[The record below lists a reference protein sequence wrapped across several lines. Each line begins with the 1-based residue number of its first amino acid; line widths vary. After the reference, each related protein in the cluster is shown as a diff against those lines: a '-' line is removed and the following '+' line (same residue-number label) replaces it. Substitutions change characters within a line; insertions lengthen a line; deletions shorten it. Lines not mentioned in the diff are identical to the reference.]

1 MTDKL
6 ARDLALSAL
15 DKVNKTVEGVP
26 KDYIDDHLSR
36 KVDKIESS
44 SANPR
49 LYGVSEAGSQ
59 TSYFATQTAN
69 AYTIPMRDASG
80 RFQVESGL
88 APKQAVNKEQ
98 LDDALDT
105 VAKLAEPNT
114 FIEQNTFTSEVKFY
128 GTVEHTSNVHITN
141 GFLKILDSNDKDYV
155 TTYNVDNIKVEENG
169 NQYTLRFPTQSGTL
183 ALTDDIATK
192 INEKIGF
199 KHSELKNEDVLNN
212 GVIQKEDVWKT
223 GDPDASLVVQHS
235 DSTNQSG
242 LNISKAFAEIGVHA
256 FAEQSTE
263 AAQIMMTPSSINIT
277 STKSSDTYTTVI
289 ITPDGAT
296 LNGEKIAT
304 EKTVDAKVARIPE
317 GVELSEPESAMQ
329 GNLTEEQLGKLQFN
343 KANYI
348 LFAGKKYDLRNE
360 REQKDSLSYVYN
372 DYLNN
377 RCVQDVITITVSNR
391 SWVRNSCTLVTNK
404 DYGDGTAGAVSIKKD
419 FSDGLE
425 IATTDGNLSIYGA
438 IDADIAGRNSKRP
451 ITATNLNKAVLAALT
466 DARKVEP
473 TEQQKNAFKA
483 AWGIVDAA
491 TNLIDAEMSDES
503 TNAVQNKVV
512 KAELDNRV
520 KCCTNVQSGQV
531 KVYCATPNNPNDVCL
546 VSSSG
551 EQNSIARYTA
561 TGQLAVGR
569 EPSGDMEVVNK
580 KFVEGMVP
588 KYGAELPNPT
598 NNAYKVGCSFLNTTT
613 GGLYV
618 LVASGN
624 ASNRSWQLQTTIEKP
639 QWRNTLPHIENT
651 QDVDRGKVLFTKI
664 TLNTTDIVNFPG
676 MNGKSVTIQGY
687 SDNGFTSGTIVCD
700 EVGGDI
706 KYNPCFIG
714 AVTSN
719 RASGILIKGTNSVA
733 IINVNNPDVSFNYE
747 YLW

>member
-15 DKVNKTVEGVP
+15 DRVNKTVEGVP
-26 KDYIDDHLSR
+26 RDYVDEHLSR

-69 AYTIPMRDASG
+69 AHTIPIRDASG

-98 LDDALDT
+98 LDAAIEAT
-105 VAKLAEPNT
+105 AKLSEPNAFT
-114 FIEQNTFTSEVKFY
+114 EQNTFTSEVKFY
-128 GTVEHTSNVHITN
+128 GTVEHTSNVNITN
-141 GFLKILDSNDKDYV
+141 GFLKILNGNDKDYV

-169 NQYTLRFPTQSGTL
+169 NEYTLAFPTQSGTL
-183 ALTDDIATK
+183 ALMGDITTK
-192 INEKIGF
+192 INEKVGF

-223 GDPDASLVVQHS
+223 GDPDVSLVVQHS

-242 LNISKAFAEIGVHA
+242 LNISKAFAEMGVHA
-256 FAEQSTE
+256 FAGQSTE

-296 LNGEKIAT
+296 LNGDQIAT

-473 TEQQKNAFKA
+473 TEQQKSAFKS
-483 AWGIVDAA
+483 AWGIIDAA
-491 TNLIDAEMSDES
+491 NLLDAEMSDES
-503 TNAVQNKVV
+503 TNAVQNKVI

-531 KVYCATPNNPNDVCL
+531 KVYCATQNNPNDVCL

-551 EQNSIARYTA
+551 TQSSIARYTS

-569 EPSGDMEVVNK
+569 EPSGDMEIANK
-580 KFVEGMVP
+580 KFVEGIVP
-588 KYGAELPNPT
+588 KYGAQLPDPT
-598 NNAYKVGCSFLNTTT
+598 NGAYKVGCSFLNTTT

-618 LVASGN
+618 LVTSGSAN
-624 ASNRSWQLQTTIEKP
+624 NRSWQLQTTIEKP
-639 QWRNTLPHIENT
+639 KWRNTLPHVNDT
-651 QDVDRGKVLFTKI
+651 QMVDEAKVLFPKVTI
-664 TLNTTDIVNFPG
+664 TTTDSTNFPG
-676 MNGKSVTIQGY
+676 MSGKSVTVQGL
-687 SDNGFTSGTIVCD
+687 SLDGFAAGTIVCD
-700 EVGGDI
+700 ETTGDI
-706 KYNPCFIG
+706 KYSPCFVGSI
-714 AVTSN
+714 TSS
-719 RASGILIKGTNSVA
+719 RASGILIKGSNAVA
-733 IINVNNPDVSFNYE
+733 IVSADNPSVTFTYE

>member
-26 KDYIDDHLSR
+26 KDYVDEHLSM
-36 KVDKIESS
+36 KVDKIESL

-49 LYGVSEAGSQ
+49 LYGVSEVGSQ

-80 RFQVESGL
+80 RFQVENGL

-98 LDDALDT
+98 LDAALEA
-105 VAKLAEPNT
+105 VAKLAEPNIFT
-114 FIEQNTFTSEVKFY
+114 EQNTFTSEVKFY
-128 GTVEHTSNVHITN
+128 GTVEHTSNVNITN
-141 GFLKILDSNDKDYV
+141 GFLKILNGNDKDYV
-155 TTYNVDNIKVEENG
+155 TTYNVDNINVEENG
-169 NQYTLRFPTQSGTL
+169 NKYTLAFPTQSGTL
-183 ALTDDIATK
+183 ALMNDITTK
-192 INEKIGF
+192 INEKVGF
-199 KHSELKNEDVLNN
+199 KYSELKNEDVLNN
-212 GVIQKEDVWKT
+212 GAIQKEDVWKT
-223 GDPDASLVVQHS
+223 SDPDAALVVQHV
-235 DSTNQSG
+235 DNTNQSG

-277 STKSSDTYTTVI
+277 STKGSDTYTTVI

-296 LNGEKIAT
+296 LNGEQIAT

-329 GNLTEEQLGKLQFN
+329 GNLTEEQLAKLQFN

-404 DYGDGTAGAVSIKKD
+404 DYGDGVAGAVSIKKD

-473 TEQQKNAFKA
+473 SEQQKSAFKS

-491 TNLIDAEMSDES
+491 SLIDAEMSDDS

-520 KCCTNVQSGQV
+520 QCCTNVQSGQV
-531 KVYCATPNNPNDVCL
+531 KVYCATQNNPNDVCL

-551 EQNSIARYTA
+551 VQNSIARYTA

-569 EPSGDMEVVNK
+569 EPSVDMEVSNK
-580 KFVEGMVP
+580 KFVEGIVP

-618 LVASGN
+618 LVASGS

-639 QWRNTLPHIENT
+639 KWRNTLPHVNDT
-651 QDVDRGKVLFTKI
+651 QEIDTAKVLFTKVTI
-664 TLNTTDIVNFPG
+664 TTTDSTNFPG
-676 MNGKSVTIQGY
+676 MSGKSITVQGFS
-687 SDNGFTSGTIVCD
+687 SDGFAAGTIVCD
-700 EVGGDI
+700 EMTGGI
-706 KYNPCFIG
+706 QYSPCFIG
-714 AVTSN
+714 SITSS
-719 RASGILIKGTNSVA
+719 RASGILIKGSNAVAIVNVDNPSVA
-733 IINVNNPDVSFNYE
+733 FTYE

>member
-15 DKVNKTVEGVP
+15 DRVNKTVEGVP
-26 KDYIDDHLSR
+26 KDYVDEHLSR

-69 AYTIPMRDASG
+69 AHTIPMRDASG

-98 LDDALDT
+98 LDAAIEAT
-105 VAKLAEPNT
+105 AKLAEPNNFT
-114 FIEQNTFTSEVKFY
+114 EQNTFTSEVKFY
-128 GTVEHTSNVHITN
+128 GTVEHTSNVNITN
-141 GFLKILDSNDKDYV
+141 GFLKILNGNDKDYV

-169 NQYTLRFPTQSGTL
+169 NKYTLAFPTQSGTL
-183 ALTDDIATK
+183 ALMDDITTK
-192 INEKIGF
+192 INEKVGF
-199 KHSELKNEDVLNN
+199 KYSELKNEDVLNN
-212 GVIQKEDVWKT
+212 GAIQKEDVWKT
-223 GDPDASLVVQHS
+223 GDPDAALVVQHV
-235 DSTNQSG
+235 DNTNQSG

-277 STKSSDTYTTVI
+277 STKGSDTYTTVI

-296 LNGEKIAT
+296 LNGEQIAT

-329 GNLTEEQLGKLQFN
+329 GNLTEEQLEKLQFN

-404 DYGDGTAGAVSIKKD
+404 DYGDGAAGAVSIKKD

-473 TEQQKNAFKA
+473 TEQQKSAFKS

-491 TNLIDAEMSDES
+491 NLLDAEMSDES
-503 TNAVQNKVV
+503 TNAVQNKVI

-520 KCCTNVQSGQV
+520 KYCTNVQSGQV
-531 KVYCATPNNPNDVCL
+531 KVYCATQNNPNDVCL

-551 EQNSIARYTA
+551 TQGSIARYTS

-569 EPSGDMEVVNK
+569 EPSGDMEIANK
-580 KFVEGMVP
+580 KFVEGIVP
-588 KYGAELPNPT
+588 KYGAQLPDPT
-598 NNAYKVGCSFLNTTT
+598 NGAYKVGCSFLNTTT

-618 LVASGN
+618 LVTSGSAN
-624 ASNRSWQLQTTIEKP
+624 NRSWQLQTTIEKP
-639 QWRNTLPHIENT
+639 KWRNTLPHVNDT
-651 QDVDRGKVLFTKI
+651 QMVDEAKVLFTKVTI
-664 TLNTTDIVNFPG
+664 TMTDSTNFPG
-676 MNGKSVTIQGY
+676 MSGKSVTVQGL
-687 SDNGFTSGTIVCD
+687 SLDGFAAGTIVCD
-700 EVGGDI
+700 ETTGDI
-706 KYNPCFIG
+706 KYSPCFVGSI
-714 AVTSN
+714 TSS
-719 RASGILIKGTNSVA
+719 RASGILIKGSNAVA
-733 IINVNNPDVSFNYE
+733 IVSADNPSVTFTYE

>member
-15 DKVNKTVEGVP
+15 DRVNKTVEGVP
-26 KDYIDDHLSR
+26 KDYVDEHLSK

-49 LYGVSEAGSQ
+49 LYGVSEVGSQ

-80 RFQVESGL
+80 RFQVEGGL
-88 APKQAVNKEQ
+88 APKQVVNKEQ
-98 LDDALDT
+98 LDAAIEAT
-105 VAKLAEPNT
+105 AKLAEPNT
-114 FIEQNTFTSEVKFY
+114 FTEQNTFASEVKFY
-128 GTVEHTSNVHITN
+128 GTVEHTSNVNITN
-141 GFLKILDSNDKDYV
+141 GFLKILNGNDKDYV

-169 NQYTLRFPTQSGTL
+169 SEYTLTFPTQSGTL
-183 ALTDDIATK
+183 ALTDDITTK
-192 INEKIGF
+192 IDEKIGF
-199 KHSELKNEDVLNN
+199 KHSELKNEDVLSN

-223 GDPDASLVVQHS
+223 GDPDASLAVRHS
-235 DSTNQSG
+235 DDTNQSG

-256 FAEQSTE
+256 FTEQSTE
-263 AAQIMMTPSSINIT
+263 ASQITLTTDGVTIT
-277 STKSSDTYTTVI
+277 GTRGGDKYTTVI
-289 ITPDGAT
+289 INPDGAT
-296 LNGEKIAT
+296 LNGDKIAT
-304 EKTVDAKVARIPE
+304 EKTVNAKVARIPE
-317 GVELSEPESAMQ
+317 GVELTDPEGAVQ
-329 GNLTEEQLGKLQFN
+329 GNLTVEQLEKLQFN

-360 REQKDSLSYVYN
+360 RSQQDSLSYVYN
-372 DYLNN
+372 DYLNS
-377 RCVQDVITITVSNR
+377 RCIQDVITITVSTR

-419 FSDGLE
+419 FSGGLQL
-425 IATTDGNLSIYGA
+425 ATTNGDLSIYGA
-438 IDADIAGRNSKRP
+438 VDADITGRNSKRP
-451 ITATNLNKAVLAALT
+451 ITPINLNKAVLAALT
-466 DARKVEP
+466 DAKKVEP
-473 TEQQKNAFKA
+473 TEQQKTDFKA
-483 AWGIVDAA
+483 AWGILDAV
-491 TNLIDAEMSDES
+491 NILDAEMSDDS
-503 TNAVQNKVV
+503 TNAVQNKVI

-520 KCCTNVQSGQV
+520 RCSTNVQSGQV

-551 EQNSIARYTA
+551 VQNSIARYTS

-569 EPSGDMEVVNK
+569 EPSGDMEIANK
-580 KFVEGMVP
+580 KFVEGIVP

-598 NNAYKVGCSFLNTTT
+598 NGAYKVGCSFLNTTT

-639 QWRNTLPHIENT
+639 KWRNTLPHINDT
-651 QDVDRGKVLFTKI
+651 QEIDVTKVLFTKVTI
-664 TLNTTDIVNFPG
+664 TTTDSTNFPG
-676 MNGKSVTIQGY
+676 MSGKSITIQGLS
-687 SDNGFTSGTIVCD
+687 SDGFTAGTIVCD
-700 EVGGDI
+700 EITGGI
-706 KYNPCFIG
+706 QYSPCFIG
-714 AVTSN
+714 SITSS
-719 RASGILIKGTNSVA
+719 RASGVLIKGSNAVAVISVD
-733 IINVNNPDVSFNYE
+733 NPEVSFTYE

>member
-15 DKVNKTVEGVP
+15 DRVNKTVEGVP
-26 KDYIDDHLSR
+26 KDYVDEHLSR

-69 AYTIPMRDASG
+69 AHTIPMRDASG

-98 LDDALDT
+98 LDAAIEAI
-105 VAKLAEPNT
+105 AKLAEPNNFT
-114 FIEQNTFTSEVKFY
+114 EQNTFTSEVKFY
-128 GTVEHTSNVHITN
+128 GTVEHTSNVNITN
-141 GFLKILDSNDKDYV
+141 GFLKILNGNDKDYV

-169 NQYTLRFPTQSGTL
+169 NKYTLAFPTQSGTL
-183 ALTDDIATK
+183 ALMDDITTK
-192 INEKIGF
+192 INEKVGF
-199 KHSELKNEDVLNN
+199 KYSELKNEDVLNN
-212 GVIQKEDVWKT
+212 GAIQKEDVWKT
-223 GDPDASLVVQHS
+223 GDPDAALVVQHV
-235 DSTNQSG
+235 DNTNQSG

-277 STKSSDTYTTVI
+277 STKGSDTYTTVI

-296 LNGEKIAT
+296 LNGEQIAT

-329 GNLTEEQLGKLQFN
+329 GNLTEEQLEKFQFN

-473 TEQQKNAFKA
+473 TEQQKSAFKS

-491 TNLIDAEMSDES
+491 NLLDVEMSDES
-503 TNAVQNKVV
+503 TNAVQNKVI

-531 KVYCATPNNPNDVCL
+531 KVYCATQNNPNDVCL

-551 EQNSIARYTA
+551 TQSSIARYTS

-569 EPSGDMEVVNK
+569 EPSGDMEIANK
-580 KFVEGMVP
+580 KFVEGIAP
-588 KYGAELPNPT
+588 KYGAQLPDPT
-598 NNAYKVGCSFLNTTT
+598 NGAYKVGCSFLNTTT

-618 LVASGN
+618 LVTSGSAN
-624 ASNRSWQLQTTIEKP
+624 NRSWQLQTTIEKP
-639 QWRNTLPHIENT
+639 KWRNTLPHVNDT
-651 QDVDRGKVLFTKI
+651 QMVDEAKVLFTKVTI
-664 TLNTTDIVNFPG
+664 TTTDSTNFPG
-676 MNGKSVTIQGY
+676 MSGKSVTVQGL
-687 SDNGFTSGTIVCD
+687 SLDGFAAGTIVCD
-700 EVGGDI
+700 ETTGDI
-706 KYNPCFIG
+706 KYSPCFVGSI
-714 AVTSN
+714 TSS
-719 RASGILIKGTNSVA
+719 RASGILIKGSNAVA
-733 IINVNNPDVSFNYE
+733 IVSADNPSVTFTYE

>member
-26 KDYIDDHLSR
+26 KDYVDEHLSM

-80 RFQVESGL
+80 RFQVENGL

-98 LDDALDT
+98 LDAALEA
-105 VAKLAEPNT
+105 VAKLAEPNIFT
-114 FIEQNTFTSEVKFY
+114 EQNTFTSEVKFY
-128 GTVEHTSNVHITN
+128 GTVEHTSNVNITN
-141 GFLKILDSNDKDYV
+141 GFLKILNGNDKDYV
-155 TTYNVDNIKVEENG
+155 TTYNVDNINVEENG
-169 NQYTLRFPTQSGTL
+169 NKYTLAFPTQSGTL
-183 ALTDDIATK
+183 ALMNDITTK
-192 INEKIGF
+192 INEKVGF
-199 KHSELKNEDVLNN
+199 KYSELKNEDVLNN
-212 GVIQKEDVWKT
+212 GAIQKEDVWKT
-223 GDPDASLVVQHS
+223 SDPDAALVVQHV
-235 DSTNQSG
+235 DNTNQSG

-277 STKSSDTYTTVI
+277 STKGSDTYTTVI

-296 LNGEKIAT
+296 LNGEQIAT

-329 GNLTEEQLGKLQFN
+329 GNLTEEQLEKLQFN

-473 TEQQKNAFKA
+473 TEQQKSAFKS

-491 TNLIDAEMSDES
+491 NLLDVEMSDES
-503 TNAVQNKVV
+503 TNAVQNKVI

-531 KVYCATPNNPNDVCL
+531 KVYCATQNNPNDVCL

-551 EQNSIARYTA
+551 TQSSIARYTS

-569 EPSGDMEVVNK
+569 EPSGDMEIANK
-580 KFVEGMVP
+580 KFVEGIVP
-588 KYGAELPNPT
+588 KYGAQLPDPT
-598 NNAYKVGCSFLNTTT
+598 NGAYKVGCSFLNTTT

-618 LVASGN
+618 LVTSGSAN
-624 ASNRSWQLQTTIEKP
+624 NRSWQLQTTIEKP
-639 QWRNTLPHIENT
+639 KWRNTLPHVNDT
-651 QDVDRGKVLFTKI
+651 QMVDEAKVLFTKVTI
-664 TLNTTDIVNFPG
+664 TTTDSTNFPG
-676 MNGKSVTIQGY
+676 MSGKSVTVQGL
-687 SDNGFTSGTIVCD
+687 SLDGFAAGTIVCD
-700 EVGGDI
+700 ETTGDI
-706 KYNPCFIG
+706 KYSPCFVGSI
-714 AVTSN
+714 TSS
-719 RASGILIKGTNSVA
+719 RASGILIKGSNAVA
-733 IINVNNPDVSFNYE
+733 IVSADNPSVTFTYE

>member
-15 DKVNKTVEGVP
+15 DRVNKTVEGVP
-26 KDYIDDHLSR
+26 KDYVDEHLSR

-69 AYTIPMRDASG
+69 AHTIPMRDASG

-98 LDDALDT
+98 LDAAIEAT
-105 VAKLAEPNT
+105 AKLAEPNNFT
-114 FIEQNTFTSEVKFY
+114 EQNTFTSEVKFY
-128 GTVEHTSNVHITN
+128 GTVEHTSNVNITN
-141 GFLKILDSNDKDYV
+141 GFLKILNGNDKDYV
-155 TTYNVDNIKVEENG
+155 ATYNVDNIKVEENG
-169 NQYTLRFPTQSGTL
+169 NKYTLAFPTQSGTL
-183 ALTDDIATK
+183 ALMDDITTK
-192 INEKIGF
+192 INEKVGF
-199 KHSELKNEDVLNN
+199 KYSELKNEDVLNN
-212 GVIQKEDVWKT
+212 GAIQKEDVWKT
-223 GDPDASLVVQHS
+223 GDPDAALVVQHV
-235 DSTNQSG
+235 DNTNQSG

-277 STKSSDTYTTVI
+277 STKGSDTYTTVI

-296 LNGEKIAT
+296 LNGEQIAT

-329 GNLTEEQLGKLQFN
+329 GNLTEEQLEKLQFN

-473 TEQQKNAFKA
+473 TEQQKSAFKS

-491 TNLIDAEMSDES
+491 NLLDVEMSDES
-503 TNAVQNKVV
+503 TNAVQNKVI

-531 KVYCATPNNPNDVCL
+531 KVYCATQNNPNDVCL

-551 EQNSIARYTA
+551 TQSSIARYTS

-569 EPSGDMEVVNK
+569 EPSGDMEIANK
-580 KFVEGMVP
+580 KFVEGIVP
-588 KYGAELPNPT
+588 KYGAQLPDPT
-598 NNAYKVGCSFLNTTT
+598 NGAYKVGCSFLNTTT

-618 LVASGN
+618 LVTSGSAN
-624 ASNRSWQLQTTIEKP
+624 NRSWQLQTTIEKP
-639 QWRNTLPHIENT
+639 KWRNTLPHVNDT
-651 QDVDRGKVLFTKI
+651 QMVDEAKVLFTKVTI
-664 TLNTTDIVNFPG
+664 MTTDSTNFPG
-676 MNGKSVTIQGY
+676 MSGKSVTVQGL
-687 SDNGFTSGTIVCD
+687 SLDGFAAGTIVCD
-700 EVGGDI
+700 ETTGDI
-706 KYNPCFIG
+706 KYSPCFVGSI
-714 AVTSN
+714 TSS
-719 RASGILIKGTNSVA
+719 RASGILIKGSNAVA
-733 IINVNNPDVSFNYE
+733 IVSADNPSVTFTYE

>member
-26 KDYIDDHLSR
+26 KDYVDEHLSM

-80 RFQVESGL
+80 RFQVENGL

-98 LDDALDT
+98 LDAALDT

-128 GTVEHTSNVHITN
+128 GTVEHTSNVNITN
-141 GFLKILDSNDKDYV
+141 GFLKILNGNEKDYV

-169 NQYTLRFPTQSGTL
+169 SEYTLAFPTKSGTL
-183 ALTDDIATK
+183 ALADDITAK
-192 INEKIGF
+192 INEKISF
-199 KHSELKNEDVLNN
+199 KHSQLKNNDVFNN
-212 GVIQKEDVWKT
+212 GAIQKDDTWETNDT
-223 GDPDASLVVQHS
+223 DASLSIRHS
-235 DSTNQSG
+235 DAINQSE
-242 LNISKAFAEIGVHA
+242 ITVSKAFAEIGVQ
-256 FAEQSTE
+256 EVTGQS
-263 AAQIMMTPSSINIT
+263 SSTSQLTLTTDNVSLT
-277 STKSSDTYTTVI
+277 STRGADTYTTVI
-289 ITPDGAT
+289 INPDGAT
-296 LNGEKIAT
+296 INGEKIAT
-304 EKTVDAKVARIPE
+304 EKMVETKVALIPE
-317 GVELSEPESAMQ
+317 GVELNEPESATQ
-329 GNLTEEQLGKLQFN
+329 GNLTNGQLEKLQFN

-348 LFAGKKYDLRNE
+348 LFSGKKYDLRNE
-360 REQKDSLSYVYN
+360 RSQQDSLSYVYN

-377 RCVQDVITITVSNR
+377 RCIQDVITITVSTR

-404 DYGDGTAGAVSIKKD
+404 DYGDGVAGAVSIRKD
-419 FSDGLE
+419 FSGGLQL
-425 IATTDGNLSIYGA
+425 ATTDGDLSIYGA
-438 IDADIAGRNSKRP
+438 IDADITGRNSKRP
-451 ITATNLNKAVLAALT
+451 ITPINLNKAVLAALT
-466 DARKVEP
+466 DAKKVEP
-473 TEQQKNAFKA
+473 NEQQKSAFKSE
-483 AWGIVDAA
+483 WGIIDAA
-491 TNLIDAEMSDES
+491 SLIDAEMSDDS

-531 KVYCATPNNPNDVCL
+531 KVYCATLNNPNDVCL

-551 EQNSIARYTA
+551 VQNSIARYTA
-561 TGQLAVGR
+561 AGQLAVGR
-569 EPSGDMEVVNK
+569 EPSGDMEIANK
-580 KFVEGMVP
+580 KFVEGIVP

-618 LVASGN
+618 LVASGS

-639 QWRNTLPHIENT
+639 KWRNTLPHVNDT
-651 QDVDRGKVLFTKI
+651 QEIDTAKVLFTKVTI
-664 TLNTTDIVNFPG
+664 TTTDSTNFPG
-676 MNGKSVTIQGY
+676 MSGKSVTVQGFS
-687 SDNGFTSGTIVCD
+687 SDGFAAGTIVCD
-700 EVGGDI
+700 EMTGGI
-706 KYNPCFIG
+706 QYSPCFIG
-714 AVTSN
+714 SITSS
-719 RASGILIKGTNSVA
+719 RASGVLIKGSNAVAVISVD
-733 IINVNNPDVSFNYE
+733 NPEVSFAYE